1 MYETVSAGADRLP
14 DSPDPDRWPWAIGV
28 RPLAAIP
35 PPHAERIEGQIGPQS
50 GLPERIYEEEDRRR
64 LYAAVVN
71 SPPAPGPR
79 NLEQRVQELEPEDV
93 ADDIL
98 LAIAELASGAKRPAV
113 LRRAI
118 EIGAWTDE
126 ELSARAWYTGSGTRS
141 HIEQILGRALD
152 REHVMTRRVTRSR
165 GSSPFALAPN
175 IELPLGSPYRLS
187 RDREAE
193 IDEEYKHLV
202 DIAALEKATVRHM
215 VLQDRL
221 ADELRRHGVEP
232 RSPNSLEPP
241 YDLAFEHDGTIFV
254 VEAKT
259 GRPATSPQVRIGAG
273 QVLEYRH
280 RIATGRRID
289 VADVCPVLLLET
301 PPPEPWDTLSGE
313 LGIAVVSA
321 DDLAGSLSRVIAR
334 KRQT

>member
-1 MYETVSAGADRLP
+1 
-14 DSPDPDRWPWAIGV
+14 
-28 RPLAAIP
+28 
-35 PPHAERIEGQIGPQS
+35 
-50 GLPERIYEEEDRRR
+50 